1 MMAETH
7 NAELGL
13 ALWGF
18 AEWAAPNI
26 GTMSST
32 LDLAVITYDFSGGMR
47 PEMNGGMNG

>member
-1 MMAETH
+1 MPTENN

-18 AEWAAPNI
+18 AEWAKPWV
-26 GTMSST
+26 TSTSS